1 MDFCILKIRG
11 VSQLNFIENR
21 CFMENVR
28 KLNIYI
34 CEYDDTNMFVVV
46 KRGNDNLFM
55 AMGICQFVDEMEY
68 WDMSVKS
75 GVLNGENGYIF
86 SKNIEIEDIKM
97 EIERFVVH
105 NIL

>member
-1 MDFCILKIRG
+1 
-11 VSQLNFIENR
+11 
-21 CFMENVR
+21 MENAG

-46 KRGNDNLFM
+46 K
-55 AMGICQFVDEMEY
+55 
-68 WDMSVKS
+68 S

-86 SKNIEIEDIKM
+86 SKNIVIEDIKM